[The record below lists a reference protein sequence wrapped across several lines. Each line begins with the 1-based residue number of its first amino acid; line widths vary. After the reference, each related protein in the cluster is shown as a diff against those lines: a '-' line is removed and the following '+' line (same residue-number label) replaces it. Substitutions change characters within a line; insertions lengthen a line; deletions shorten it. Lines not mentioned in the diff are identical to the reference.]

1 MKLGQRR
8 RLRSIQRECPKINFG
23 IYFLGF
29 IEILS
34 FFCRLN
40 RYMGIE
46 PSSSEEGCDD
56 PFTAESYRRLKK
68 MRKRRKMRSALA
80 KSQLQDIEAQSNGD
94 SDEALE
100 SSDSEGLALEE
111 ALEASMHGNPPF
123 EPLNTNRIQR
133 IKRLD
138 LHNEMLSGGENDG
151 SYSSPLSQKS
161 GKNMADF
168 DDDDSPCE
176 EELAQ
181 LAATSHCLTAFTAPR
196 NLNLG
201 EHFVAG
207 AGGSNATANTSS
219 TLSSAVAPKTNRNP
233 STGKMNANAEP
244 TACKLSPAQ
253 MTVNEISQ
261 PANIL
266 LWDLLMDD
274 KIVSVRYWSRFR
286 ESLFDKKKK
295 RSFPG
300 PSRRIVGQRNGE
312 GVACAAVFQHREKY
326 SYEIHR
332 ELFTEFGCES
342 QCDRQFASA
351 AESVGLVSAIPCNRH
366 ASGDHMGRA
375 AAQNDAPLF
384 Q

>member
-1 MKLGQRR
+1 M
-8 RLRSIQRECPKINFG
+8 
-23 IYFLGF
+23 
-29 IEILS
+29 
-34 FFCRLN
+34 
-40 RYMGIE
+40 E

-56 PFTAESYRRLKK
+56 PITAESYRRLKK

-80 KSQLQDIEAQSNGD
+80 KSQLQDIEALSNGD

-111 ALEASMHGNPPF
+111 ALEASMHGNAPF
-123 EPLNTNRIQR
+123 DPLATNRIQR

-138 LHNEMLSGGENDG
+138 LHNDMLSAGENDG

-181 LAATSHCLTAFTAPR
+181 LAATSHCLTAFATPR

-207 AGGSNATANTSS
+207 TGNSNATVNAAS
-219 TLSSAVAPKTNRNP
+219 TIPTAAAAPKTNRNP
-233 STGKMNANAEP
+233 STAKLIANAEP
-244 TACKLSPAQ
+244 TACKLSTTQ
-253 MTVNEISQ
+253 MTVTEISQ

-274 KIVSVRYWSRFR
+274 KIVSSRY
-286 ESLFDKKKK
+286 
-295 RSFPG
+295 FP
-300 PSRRIVGQRNGE
+300 
-312 GVACAAVFQHREKY
+312 
-326 SYEIHR
+326 
-332 ELFTEFGCES
+332 
-342 QCDRQFASA
+342 
-351 AESVGLVSAIPCNRH
+351 
-366 ASGDHMGRA
+366 
-375 AAQNDAPLF
+375 
-384 Q
+384 

>member
-1 MKLGQRR
+1 MKKPPTVGVDNELILKHWNLSERIFMPLQIAARSKKLSMKLRQRK
-8 RLRSIQRECPKINFG
+8 RLRSIQRECLKLNFG
-23 IYFLGF
+23 IYILHRKFLLF
-29 IEILS
+29 R
-34 FFCRLN
+34 RLN

-80 KSQLQDIEAQSNGD
+80 KSQLQDIEALSNGD

-138 LHNEMLSGGENDG
+138 LHNDMLSGGENDG

-207 AGGSNATANTSS
+207 TGGSNATANASS
-219 TLSSAVAPKTNRNP
+219 TLSPAAAPKTNRHP
-233 STGKMNANAEP
+233 PTAKMNANAEP
-244 TACKLSPAQ
+244 TACKLSTAQ

-274 KIVSVRYWSRFR
+274 KIVS
-286 ESLFDKKKK
+286 SL
-295 RSFPG
+295 
-300 PSRRIVGQRNGE
+300 
-312 GVACAAVFQHREKY
+312 
-326 SYEIHR
+326 
-332 ELFTEFGCES
+332 
-342 QCDRQFASA
+342 
-351 AESVGLVSAIPCNRH
+351 LVTI
-366 ASGDHMGRA
+366 
-375 AAQNDAPLF
+375 Q
-384 Q
+384 

>member
-1 MKLGQRR
+1 MV
-8 RLRSIQRECPKINFG
+8 FG
-23 IYFLGF
+23 ILS
-29 IEILS
+29 EILY
-34 FFCRLN
+34 FILFCRIN
-40 RYMGIE
+40 RVNLRFIGSME

-56 PFTAESYRRLKK
+56 PITAESYRRLKK

-80 KSQLQDIEAQSNGD
+80 KSQLQDIEALSNGD

-123 EPLNTNRIQR
+123 DPLNTNRIQR

-138 LHNEMLSGGENDG
+138 LHNDMLSAGENDG

-176 EELAQ
+176 EELARLTLQ
-181 LAATSHCLTAFTAPR
+181 LTEIAMPR

-207 AGGSNATANTSS
+207 AGNNNASANASSIPSSATAPKSNRNSS
-219 TLSSAVAPKTNRNP
+219 TAKI
-233 STGKMNANAEP
+233 NANVDS
-244 TACKLSPAQ
+244 TACKLSTAH

-274 KIVSVRYWSRFR
+274 KIVSSPFGQETRREFINTKDFHFFFLSLRANSANRWPAKRRKRCVRCCVSTPR
-286 ESLFDKKKK
+286 K
-295 RSFPG
+295 
-300 PSRRIVGQRNGE
+300 I
-312 GVACAAVFQHREKY
+312 
-326 SYEIHR
+326 
-332 ELFTEFGCES
+332 
-342 QCDRQFASA
+342 FA
-351 AESVGLVSAIPCNRH
+351 
-366 ASGDHMGRA
+366 
-375 AAQNDAPLF
+375 
-384 Q
+384 